1 MKLKNVLVSVFLVLT
16 LIPIVIVSLL
26 LYQSGF
32 NLSKKSYT
40 RNLIESINVQ
50 VDYISQTIENNM
62 ITDYRFVNKNFSLY
76 SGLDN
81 SSETRKSKLLTA
93 FQSYLEASEDKIAIC
108 ILLDKNDVPIYTIGE
123 KAVLDTVIV
132 QLPELSGLT
141 NQMILEFNLGQETY
155 SLGIITPIFDNNHV
169 YSGSLV
175 SIYDK
180 SYIFK
185 IISSYYKITDTS
197 IYICRENGDIINFI
211 GLPGKNHNSSIEQA
225 LDKLTFASE
234 NIIDMNVGK
243 AKVSGYYKNIH
254 NSPWYLVGFINNDL
268 VYSFTNQF
276 VWVYI
281 FIIIGVLIADVILSF
296 YFSQKVVEPI
306 NGLIKV
312 MDGYQNSLNS
322 NDLKYNEKNGYF
334 ETQYLRTKFLSLMK
348 TILLVQHNFEGVY
361 QLYQSSAMDDT
372 NIDIDVKN
380 QTINSNK
387 EAFENLMNSLKVP
400 EEDCVVE
407 KFTKCFCDE
416 DQILLM
422 NMFESMRDKHLSV
435 TCEAEIYT
443 PHLNEKW
450 FHILVVPMYD
460 GDRLSRLF
468 VQLRDISSFKKQEFE
483 SFEQARRDPLTQ
495 LYNRSGFVE
504 CVNKVL
510 QKGNT
515 TDMHGVLFIDMNYF
529 KMVNDNL
536 GHRAGDDLLCSIS
549 KTLLDTIGVNDIVS
563 RIGGDEFVVFLS
575 NISTESII
583 TIKETLN
590 KRLVYPFHT
599 EKISFVVS
607 ASIGVSTWK
616 CQNFNT
622 LETLLQQAD
631 EDMYKAKR
639 EFKQKSM

>member
-1 MKLKNVLVSVFLVLT
+1 MKLKNVLVSAFLVLT
-16 LIPIVIVSLL
+16 LIPIVIVTLL
-26 LYQSGF
+26 LYQSGL
-32 NLSKKSYT
+32 NLSKESYT
-40 RNLIESINVQ
+40 RNLIESMNVQ

-81 SSETRKSKLLTA
+81 SSEAHKSKLLTA
-93 FQSYLEASEDKIAIC
+93 FQSYLEASEDKIAVC
-108 ILLDKNDVPIYTIGE
+108 ILLDKNNAPIYTIGE
-123 KAVLDTVIV
+123 KAVLDTVSV

-141 NQMILEFNLGQETY
+141 DQIIWEFNLGQGTY
-155 SLGIITPIFDNNHV
+155 SLGIITPILDNNHV
-169 YSGSLV
+169 YLGSLV

-197 IYICRENGDIINFI
+197 IYVCRENRDIIDFI
-211 GLPGKNHNSSIEQA
+211 GFSDKNHNSSIEQA
-225 LDKLTFASE
+225 LDKLTFTSE
-234 NIIDMNVGK
+234 SIIDMNVGK
-243 AKVSGYYKNIH
+243 DKISGYYKNIH

-268 VYSFTNQF
+268 IYTFTNQF
-276 VWVYI
+276 IWVYI
-281 FIIIGVLIADVILSF
+281 FIIIGVLIADIMLSF

-380 QTINSNK
+380 QTVNSNK

-400 EEDCVVE
+400 KENCVVE
-407 KFTKCFCDE
+407 KFIKCFCDK
-416 DQILLM
+416 DQIFLM
-422 NMFESMRDKHLSV
+422 DMFESMRDEHLSV
-435 TCEAEIYT
+435 TREAEVYT

-468 VQLRDISSFKKQEFE
+468 VQLRDISSFKKQEFV

-510 QKGNT
+510 QRGNA
-515 TDMHGVLFIDMNYF
+515 TDMHGLLFIDMNYF

-536 GHRAGDDLLCSIS
+536 GHRVGDDLLCSIS
-549 KTLLDTIGVNDIVS
+549 KVLLNTISANDIAS
-563 RIGGDEFVVFLS
+563 RIGGDEFVVFLTHT
-575 NISTESII
+575 STELIV
-583 TIKETLN
+583 TMKEMLN
-590 KRLVYPFHT
+590 QRLIYPFHT

-607 ASIGVSTWK
+607 ASIGISTWD
-616 CQNFNT
+616 CQYLNT

-639 EFKQKSM
+639 EFKQKST